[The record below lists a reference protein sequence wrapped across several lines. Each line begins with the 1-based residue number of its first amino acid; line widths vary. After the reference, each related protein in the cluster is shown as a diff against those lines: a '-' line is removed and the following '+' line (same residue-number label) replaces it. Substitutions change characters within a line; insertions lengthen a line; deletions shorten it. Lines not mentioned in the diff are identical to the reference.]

1 MNNLKNDYLSL
12 KSKKLFFVKHL
23 YRRIA
28 FE

>member
-12 KSKKLFFVKHL
+12 KSKKLFFGKHL
-23 YRRIA
+23 HRRIA